1 MTQQTYE
8 TFPAPFEQMTEVE
21 IITYFE
27 RYDFTDELGHQ
38 LTMCADFLDLVQ
50 FAKRKQA
57 A

>member
-8 TFPAPFEQMTEVE
+8 TFPAPFEQMTEAE

-50 FAKRKQA
+50 FAKRQIF
-57 A
+57 